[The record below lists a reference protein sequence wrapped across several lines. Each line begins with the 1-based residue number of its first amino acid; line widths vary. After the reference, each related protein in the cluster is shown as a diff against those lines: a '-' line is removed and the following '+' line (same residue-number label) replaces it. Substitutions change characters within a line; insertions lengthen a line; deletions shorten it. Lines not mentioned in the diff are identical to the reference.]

1 MQLGRKQHTMWPSGD
16 RPLEQLYLQLDI
28 MRHIINYL
36 DYNKDDYGL
45 LLCAEKHRLL
55 VTVINPRAMQ
65 LQ

>member
-1 MQLGRKQHTMWPSGD
+1 MQLGRKQHKLWPFDD
-16 RPLEQLYLQLDI
+16 RPFEQLYLQLDI
-28 MRHIINYL
+28 MRHTINYL
-36 DYNKDDYGL
+36 DYNNDDYGF